1 MIYEY
6 YDRNKAT
13 KEELIE
19 DIVSIENDNF
29 IFESEG
35 EGEFCNRCNKI
46 TIQEWHETVMVNLNI
61 PKFSWEY
68 EYKDYTI
75 DLLKE
80 LHKVLTTEHLIK

>member
-6 YDRNKAT
+6 HDRNKAT

-29 IFESEG
+29 IFESEC
-35 EGEFCNRCNKI
+35 EGAFCNRCNKI

>member
-6 YDRNKAT
+6 HDRNKAT

-19 DIVSIENDNF
+19 DIVSIETDNF
-29 IFESEG
+29 IFESGG
-35 EGEFCNRCNKI
+35 EGAFCNRCNKF
-46 TIQEWHETVMVNLNI
+46 TIQEWHETVMQNLNI